1 MGIDTEFQ
9 PLYVFQGD
17 KKNLETVKT
26 VIFCAGKINYDIRNI
41 LNKTPEV
48 YENIAIF
55 AIEELLPFPEQIIKE
70 KLSQVNKSA
79 QVKGC

>member
-1 MGIDTEFQ
+1 MDSNTEFT

-17 KKNLETVKT
+17 NNNLGSVET

-41 LNKTPEV
+41 LSKTPES
-48 YENIAIF
+48 YEKIAIF

-79 QVKGC
+79 KVSV

>member
-1 MGIDTEFQ
+1 MDSNTEFT

-17 KKNLETVKT
+17 NNNLSSVET

-41 LNKTPEV
+41 LGKTPES
-48 YENIAIF
+48 YEKIAIF

-79 QVKGC
+79 KVSV